1 MAGPVRAGRA
11 VVSRPSGTPAG
22 AGRIFVGCEG
32 DELGLARF
40 VELVGSAPL
49 VFSSDFPHEVTA
61 ATCRQE
67 IDELLENADLAD
79 ADKQAVLADNAQR
92 LYGPLGG

>member
-1 MAGPVRAGRA
+1 MLAHVD
-11 VVSRPSGTPAG
+11 

-32 DELGLARF
+32 DELGLSRL

-61 ATCRQE
+61 DTCRQE
-67 IDELLENADLAD
+67 INELLENPDLVD
-79 ADKQAVLADNAQR
+79 ADKQAILAGNAER
-92 LYGPLGG
+92 LYGPREFSV